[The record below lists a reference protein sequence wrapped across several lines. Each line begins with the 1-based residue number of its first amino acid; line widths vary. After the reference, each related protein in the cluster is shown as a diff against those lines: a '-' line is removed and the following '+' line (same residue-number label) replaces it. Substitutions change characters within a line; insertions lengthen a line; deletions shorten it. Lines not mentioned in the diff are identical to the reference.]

1 MPKKQATLNLKRY
14 KMPIMPRTNKK
25 ATRIAYSI
33 LGVPANM
40 KKATRKKYKEP
51 RDTGRQ
57 YDELLRIV
65 PDTVSR

>member
-1 MPKKQATLNLKRY
+1 
-14 KMPIMPRTNKK
+14 MPIMPRTNKK